1 MAKESRYLRLI
12 DWFYILVLLLVC
24 LKLCYGVTNLLEIVF
39 ADESVSLFKGYE
51 FKASFLFRDGFV
63 YHLWYKF
70 LSFFISDAIYLYCY
84 NYVTLI
90 VLNAILLYVLLRK
103 IGRGPFFSF
112 LFSTIFLI
120 SSINVFTW
128 PFVTRFVVSIILL
141 TIILVLSVKKN
152 RTKYM
157 VVLVGLS
164 LLVYVRPEFTLSLI
178 LFSVVSLILLGYR
191 YYKSVEKRRGYLF
204 LFIFTLLLSVFVVVL
219 KNPASHQRSIIAF
232 GQHYLNNLRQWETN
246 EGKPWKGS
254 QWREAMIAKF
264 KTDQSLFTAFFNNPS
279 EMIKHVWTN
288 VKRIPYKTLY
298 AHYPFTLTSYSRL
311 VKILIKWVVIGLYL
325 ISLFNFIR
333 HIRARYKENRGNFFS
348 IFCTD
353 MDDKLFYFFILI
365 LLVPSVISIS
375 MIFPRDHYI
384 LIFFALIYLLL
395 IKNLPHVPPV
405 PKYGVVIAPLVAL
418 LLVYF
423 IPWRASR
430 THGLLPGTFTHIC
443 SHLKQLLLIKK
454 VPVHSD
460 VNFLGTLT
468 REWETHR
475 SFRKYIKINSPSL
488 YTYRF
493 HQLESLPSPSSD
505 ETRET
510 VDFEKLIYE
519 KNINMILV
527 DKNLLKNKQLKS
539 NPLFRDLII
548 NYNYNGK
555 NWTKFEIP
563 YCSDYLLVKNDIL
576 SKRSMK
582 GVQ

>member
-1 MAKESRYLRLI
+1 
-12 DWFYILVLLLVC
+12 
-24 LKLCYGVTNLLEIVF
+24 
-39 ADESVSLFKGYE
+39 
-51 FKASFLFRDGFV
+51 
-63 YHLWYKF
+63 
-70 LSFFISDAIYLYCY
+70 
-84 NYVTLI
+84 
-90 VLNAILLYVLLRK
+90 
-103 IGRGPFFSF
+103 
-112 LFSTIFLI
+112 
-120 SSINVFTW
+120 VFTW

-141 TIILVLSVKKN
+141 TMILALSVKKN

-164 LLVYVRPEFTLSLI
+164 LLVYVRPEFILSLI

-204 LFIFTLLLSVFVVVL
+204 LFIFTLLLSVFVVVI
-219 KNPASHQRSIIAF
+219 KNPASNQRSIIAF

-246 EGKPWKGS
+246 EGKTWNGS
-254 QWREAMIAKF
+254 QWRQAMIAKF
-264 KTDQSLFTAFFNNPS
+264 KTDQSLFTAFFYNPG

-298 AHYPFTLTSYSRL
+298 AHFPFTLREYSNI
-311 VKILIKWVVIGLYL
+311 VKTLIKWMVIGLYL
-325 ISLFNFIR
+325 TSLLNFIR
-333 HIRARYKENRGNFFS
+333 NIRTRYKEKRGNFFN
-348 IFCTD
+348 IFCMD
-353 MDDKLFYFFILI
+353 MDEQLFYFFILI

-405 PKYGVVIAPLVAL
+405 PKYGVVISLLVVL
-418 LLVYF
+418 FLVYF

-460 VNFLGTLT
+460 VYFLGTLT

-475 SFRKYIKINSPSL
+475 SFRKYIEINSPSSSL
-488 YTYRF
+488 YTYTYTF
-493 HQLESLPSPSSD
+493 HQLERSPSPD
-505 ETRET
+505 KTRET
-510 VDFEKLIYE
+510 GDFEKLINE

-527 DKNLLKNKQLKS
+527 DKKLLKNKQLES
-539 NPLFRDLII
+539 NPVFRDLIMD
-548 NYNYNGK
+548 YNGK

>member
-1 MAKESRYLRLI
+1 MVRESRYQRLV
-12 DWFYILVLLLVC
+12 DLFYIFVLLLVC

-51 FKASFLFRDGFV
+51 FKASFLFRDGFI

-84 NYVTLI
+84 NYVILI
-90 VLNAILLYVLLRK
+90 VLNAILMYVLLRK
-103 IGRGPFFSF
+103 TGRGPFFCF
-112 LFSTIFLI
+112 LFSVIFLI

-128 PFVTRFVVSIILL
+128 PFVTRFFVSIILL

-157 VVLVGLS
+157 IVLVGLS
-164 LLVYVRPEFTLSLI
+164 LLVYVRPEFILSLI
-178 LFSVVSLILLGYR
+178 LFSVVFLILFGYR
-191 YYKSVEKRRGYLF
+191 YYKSLGKNRGYLF
-204 LFIFTLLLSVFVVVL
+204 IFIFTLLLSVFVVVI
-219 KNPASHQRSIIAF
+219 KNPATNQRSIIAF

-246 EGKPWKGS
+246 EGKTWKGS
-254 QWREAMIAKF
+254 QWRQAMIAKF
-264 KTDQSLFTAFFNNPS
+264 GTDQSLFTAFFNNPG
-279 EMIKHVWTN
+279 EMIKHIWTN

-298 AHYPFTLTSYSRL
+298 AHYPFTLTAYSNP

-333 HIRARYKENRGNFFS
+333 HIRAHYKENRGNFS
-348 IFCTD
+348 NIFYID
-353 MDDKLFYFFILI
+353 MGDKLFYFFLFI

-375 MIFPRDHYI
+375 LIFPRDHYI

-405 PKYGVVIAPLVAL
+405 PKYSVVIALLVVL

-430 THGLLPGTFTHIC
+430 THGLHPGTFTNIC

-460 VNFLGTLT
+460 VYFLGTLT

-475 SFRKYIKINSPSL
+475 SFRKYVEINSPSL
-488 YTYRF
+488 YTYTF
-493 HQLESLPSPSSD
+493 HQLELSPY
-505 ETRET
+505 EKRET
-510 VDFEKLIYE
+510 GDFEKLINE

-527 DKNLLKNKQLKS
+527 DKKLLKNKQLES
-539 NPLFRDLII
+539 NPVFRDLII
-548 NYNYNGK
+548 DYTCK

-576 SKRSMK
+576 SKRSLK